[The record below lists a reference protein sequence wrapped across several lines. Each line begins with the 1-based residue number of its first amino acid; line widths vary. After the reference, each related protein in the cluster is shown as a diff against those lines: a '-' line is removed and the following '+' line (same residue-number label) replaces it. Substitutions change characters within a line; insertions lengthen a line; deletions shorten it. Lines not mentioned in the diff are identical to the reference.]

1 MSEKLDK
8 IGADR
13 DRAKEKRDLWD
24 ARYKELCQKY
34 IQQENT
40 EIHEMVRAQN
50 LTPDYMELRYHCP
63 DCQDTGYINGKK
75 CRCFKREEISLL
87 YAQSNIKEM
96 PYKNYRC

>member
-1 MSEKLDK
+1 MSEKLDR

-24 ARYKELCQKY
+24 TRYKELCQKY

-50 LTPDYMELRYHCP
+50 MTPDQLAEVLKALQSGLFSSPAVVPGTPDTLAGHNHNTSDEEDEL
-63 DCQDTGYINGKK
+63 DED
-75 CRCFKREEISLL
+75 
-87 YAQSNIKEM
+87 
-96 PYKNYRC
+96 

>member
-34 IQQENT
+34 VHQENT

-50 LTPDYMELRYHCP
+50 MTPDQLAEFLKALQGGMFPAPAAVPGVGAVPAATDNTTSES
-63 DCQDTGYINGKK
+63 K
-75 CRCFKREEISLL
+75 EEV
-87 YAQSNIKEM
+87 QNED
-96 PYKNYRC
+96 

>member
-13 DRAKEKRDLWD
+13 DRAKEKRDQWD

-50 LTPDYMELRYHCP
+50 MTPDQLAEVLKALQNGMFPSPAAMPGAGASTTSENKE
-63 DCQDTGYINGKK
+63 DEQD
-75 CRCFKREEISLL
+75 EV
-87 YAQSNIKEM
+87 
-96 PYKNYRC
+96 

>member
-13 DRAKEKRDLWD
+13 DRAKEKRDQWD

-40 EIHEMVRAQN
+40 EIHEMVRARN
-50 LTPDYMELRYHCP
+50 MTPDQLAEVLKALQNGMFPSMGAPVPASPAGGYTTSE
-63 DCQDTGYINGKK
+63 DKEDEQD
-75 CRCFKREEISLL
+75 ED
-87 YAQSNIKEM
+87 
-96 PYKNYRC
+96 

>member
-13 DRAKEKRDLWD
+13 DRAKEKRDQWD

-50 LTPDYMELRYHCP
+50 MTPDQLAEVLKALQGGMLPSPAMVPGAGAP
-63 DCQDTGYINGKK
+63 DGLAGRTINTAENKEDEQD
-75 CRCFKREEISLL
+75 ED
-87 YAQSNIKEM
+87 
-96 PYKNYRC
+96 

>member
-1 MSEKLDK
+1 MSEKLDR

-13 DRAKEKRDLWD
+13 DRAREKRDLWD

-50 LTPDYMELRYHCP
+50 MTPDQLAEVLKALQSGLFSSPAVMPGTP
-63 DCQDTGYINGKK
+63 DTLAGHNHN
-75 CRCFKREEISLL
+75 ISD
-87 YAQSNIKEM
+87 IKED
-96 PYKNYRC
+96 KLDED

>member
-1 MSEKLDK
+1 MSEKLDR

-50 LTPDYMELRYHCP
+50 MTPDQLAAVLKALQGGMFPSPAAMPGAGAP
-63 DCQDTGYINGKK
+63 DALSGCDNNTS
-75 CRCFKREEISLL
+75 E
-87 YAQSNIKEM
+87 IKEDEQDEV
-96 PYKNYRC
+96 

>member
-50 LTPDYMELRYHCP
+50 LTPDQLAAVLKALQGGMFPSPVAMPGGGAPGMQAGRDNNTSE
-63 DCQDTGYINGKK
+63 
-75 CRCFKREEISLL
+75 
-87 YAQSNIKEM
+87 IKEDEQDEV
-96 PYKNYRC
+96 

>member
-1 MSEKLDK
+1 MSEKLDR

-13 DRAKEKRDLWD
+13 DRAKEKRDQWD

-50 LTPDYMELRYHCP
+50 MTPDQLAEVLKALQNGMFPSPAATLGAGTSSGYTTSENKE
-63 DCQDTGYINGKK
+63 DEQD
-75 CRCFKREEISLL
+75 EV
-87 YAQSNIKEM
+87 
-96 PYKNYRC
+96 

>member
-34 IQQENT
+34 NQQENT

-50 LTPDYMELRYHCP
+50 LTPDQLAAVLKALQGGMFPSPVAMPGVGAP
-63 DCQDTGYINGKK
+63 DTLAGRDNNTS
-75 CRCFKREEISLL
+75 E
-87 YAQSNIKEM
+87 IKEDEQDEV
-96 PYKNYRC
+96 

>member
-1 MSEKLDK
+1 MSEKLDR

-13 DRAKEKRDLWD
+13 DRAREKRDQWD

-50 LTPDYMELRYHCP
+50 ITPDQLAEVLKALQSGMFPSPAAMPGAP
-63 DCQDTGYINGKK
+63 DTLSGRDNN
-75 CRCFKREEISLL
+75 ISE
-87 YAQSNIKEM
+87 IKEDEQHEDQ
-96 PYKNYRC
+96 

>member
-40 EIHEMVRAQN
+40 EIHEMVRARN
-50 LTPDYMELRYHCP
+50 MTPDQLAEVLKALQGGMFPSPAAMPGAGRA
-63 DCQDTGYINGKK
+63 GYAGW
-75 CRCFKREEISLL
+75 
-87 YAQSNIKEM
+87 
-96 PYKNYRC
+96 P

>member
-1 MSEKLDK
+1 MSEKLDR

-50 LTPDYMELRYHCP
+50 MTPDQLAEVLKALQSGLFSSPAVVPGTPDTLAGHNHNTSDEEDEL
-63 DCQDTGYINGKK
+63 DED
-75 CRCFKREEISLL
+75 
-87 YAQSNIKEM
+87 
-96 PYKNYRC
+96 

>member
-1 MSEKLDK
+1 MSEKLEK

-13 DRAKEKRDLWD
+13 DRAKEKRDQWD

-50 LTPDYMELRYHCP
+50 ITPDQLAEVLKALQNGMIPSPAATPGAGASSGYTTSENKE
-63 DCQDTGYINGKK
+63 DEQD
-75 CRCFKREEISLL
+75 EV
-87 YAQSNIKEM
+87 
-96 PYKNYRC
+96 

>member
-1 MSEKLDK
+1 MSEKLDR

-13 DRAKEKRDLWD
+13 DRAKEKRDQWD

-50 LTPDYMELRYHCP
+50 MTPDQLAAVLKALQNGLLPSPAAMPGAGAP
-63 DCQDTGYINGKK
+63 DTLSGRDNN
-75 CRCFKREEISLL
+75 ISE
-87 YAQSNIKEM
+87 IKEDEQHEDQ
-96 PYKNYRC
+96 

>member
-1 MSEKLDK
+1 MSERLDK

-50 LTPDYMELRYHCP
+50 LTPDQLAEVLKALQGGLFPSPAAVPGAGAP
-63 DCQDTGYINGKK
+63 DALAGCDNNTS
-75 CRCFKREEISLL
+75 E
-87 YAQSNIKEM
+87 IKED
-96 PYKNYRC
+96 KEHED

>member
-13 DRAKEKRDLWD
+13 DRAREKRDLWD

-50 LTPDYMELRYHCP
+50 MTPDQLAEVLKALQNRLFSSPAVTPGTP
-63 DCQDTGYINGKK
+63 DALTGHNHNT
-75 CRCFKREEISLL
+75 SD
-87 YAQSNIKEM
+87 IKEDELDE
-96 PYKNYRC
+96 N

>member
-50 LTPDYMELRYHCP
+50 MTPDQLAAVLKALQGGLFPSPAATPGTGAP
-63 DCQDTGYINGKK
+63 DTLAGRDNNTSENKEDEQD
-75 CRCFKREEISLL
+75 EV
-87 YAQSNIKEM
+87 
-96 PYKNYRC
+96 